1 MLVKGPT
8 FCPTTSGTFLESKSE
23 IADFT
28 RKLKLREKYWET
40 NFTND
45 CIVKEKNT
53 KHVWC
58 KNSELNNI
66 VENIENMSPMP
77 TKLDSN
83 ISKNES
89 EAFKQ
94 LKSHTD
100 IVIKKADKGSIFV
113 VLDTEFYRDKLV
125 LHDHLN
131 TDTYEIVPSS
141 TDNKVMKNLNL
152 LINKHKKCLYEQ
164 EITYINNKNGNQA
177 AYMSHQRYTKA
188 KLLLKCAKQPVP
200 NTYTCQ
206 YLLILKGAQL
216 SQAQLLQHND

>member
-28 RKLKLREKYWET
+28 RKLKLRAKYWET

-100 IVIKKADKGSIFV
+100 IVIKKADKGSMFV

-164 EITYINNKNGNQA
+164 EITYINNKKMEIKQ
-177 AYMSHQRYTKA
+177 HICHTKGTQ
-188 KLLLKCAKQPVP
+188 KQNYYWNVQNNPFRIR
-200 NTYTCQ
+200 THASTCW
-206 YLLILKGAQL
+206 
-216 SQAQLLQHND
+216 S